1 MATLFGN
8 SIVSRLVYAFEERR
22 ELVEYIAM
30 DQIPFLTIY
39 LVVKSVV
46 VRQHRR
52 MNAIACNC
60 SEENVPA
67 CVKRLWE
74 LDLMHV
80 ALMTRLVT
88 MLCRVSASASTAKDK

>member
-1 MATLFGN
+1 
-8 SIVSRLVYAFEERR
+8 
-22 ELVEYIAM
+22 
-30 DQIPFLTIY
+30 
-39 LVVKSVV
+39 
-46 VRQHRR
+46 

-88 MLCRVSASASTAKDK
+88 MLCRVSASASTVKDMYRKKTRTLCQCIEEGLV